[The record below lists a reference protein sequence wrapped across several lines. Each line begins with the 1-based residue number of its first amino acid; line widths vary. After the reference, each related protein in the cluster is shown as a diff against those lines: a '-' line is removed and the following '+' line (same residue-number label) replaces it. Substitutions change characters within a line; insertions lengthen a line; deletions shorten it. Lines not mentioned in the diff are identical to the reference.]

1 MDFLNNNNKGKISDR
16 VVYGVILDADI
27 GYGLKYKDE
36 NNLYLKLDIQQFDN
50 FECTQLFKI
59 DRLDEILN
67 EFCKNYTNTSTV
79 KELVHQRVCLNAS
92 DNHEGIP
99 NAISKYNPNHNKNSH
114 WVYNNNWE

>member
-50 FECTQLFKI
+50 FECMNSVKMLWI
-59 DRLDEILN
+59 SPGREERILHLL
-67 EFCKNYTNTSTV
+67 KT
-79 KELVHQRVCLNAS
+79 R
-92 DNHEGIP
+92 
-99 NAISKYNPNHNKNSH
+99 
-114 WVYNNNWE
+114 